1 MSRAKRSVDTE
12 RLFTLYDQHAARL
25 YGLAIAM
32 LGNAADAQDAI
43 LEALL
48 NAWRELPPTDVDR
61 ESMHAWLV
69 SLVRAE
75 AITIVRARAMRGS
88 ALRVYEKPRV
98 QSNG

>member
-1 MSRAKRSVDTE
+1 MSRAKRSVDAE
-12 RLFTLYDQHAARL
+12 RLFTLYDQHVARL

-61 ESMHAWLV
+61 ESIHVWLV
-69 SLVRAE
+69 SLVHAE
-75 AITIVRARAMRGS
+75 AIAIVRARARRCS
-88 ALRVYEKPRV
+88 ALRDHEKPRV